1 MTVVQFLTQLFQR
14 KQEHI
19 LFPKDALFIDVSS
32 AADFEEEHLSGSI
45 NIPLENLHSTVGVM
59 LKYTVPI
66 VIVSNCEEL
75 TDEAVDILFDAG
87 VLAYNGGD
95 WRKL

>member
-1 MTVVQFLTQLFQR
+1 MKVVSCLKQLL
-14 KQEHI
+14 KGKKEDT
-19 LFPKDALFIDVSS
+19 LFPKNALYIDVSS